1 MADGGRKRKRF
12 TPHNFILSPQRKKR
26 YNNRRFYIGNAAA
39 EEWERQRCFYGESH
53 AQFAA
58 HLLAQHAT
66 CWSVTL
72 TGCVSDSERNALS
85 PIIQISDRLVTPG
98 ILCSLLTPRKVQ
110 RLL

>member
-1 MADGGRKRKRF
+1 MRMEQLVEYVRGPMRQRDTTISEVKEPQLKGNCIEF

-58 HLLAQHAT
+58 HLLAVAQHAT
-66 CWSVTL
+66 CL
-72 TGCVSDSERNALS
+72 ECH
-85 PIIQISDRLVTPG
+85 
-98 ILCSLLTPRKVQ
+98 
-110 RLL
+110 